1 MTVPGWL
8 DRVSL
13 DWTDFE
19 RASRISS
26 EIVQELA
33 ADRAQLR
40 RLVLSVQRDERLR
53 FLAEKHD
60 ELNYIVLYD
69 ALDRGLRVRL
79 HRFSRGLEDTPH
91 NHRFSFSS
99 ALLSGSYVHTLFQVE
114 RPDGDAEE
122 QEPWTLA
129 QPEGTHVGVELRDL
143 PVAGLEPQLA
153 TVQAAGSSY
162 SLHHSTVHKTAMPVE
177 DAYSVFCRGPAQ
189 KPCALQLQP
198 DVKTYRWKFGRAHES
213 AKVVADRKMT
223 DAEFAGYVE
232 SLEAAAVI

>member
-8 DRVSL
+8 ERVSL

-19 RASRISS
+19 TASRVSS
-26 EIVQELA
+26 DIVRELA
-33 ADRAQLR
+33 SDRPLLR
-40 RLVLSVQRDERLR
+40 RLVLGVQRDQRLR

-79 HRFSRGLEDTPH
+79 HRFSKGLEDIPH

-114 RPDGDAEE
+114 RRDGEDGPP
-122 QEPWTLA
+122 PWRLH
-129 QPEGTHVGVELRDL
+129 QPEGSHVGVDVREL

-162 SLHHSTVHKTAMPVE
+162 SLHHSTIHKTAMPVE
-177 DAYSVFCRGPAQ
+177 DAFSVFCRGPAM

-198 DVKTYRWKFGRAHES
+198 DARTYRWKFGQANE
-213 AKVVADRKMT
+213 APQVVADRKMT
-223 DAEFAGYVE
+223 DQEFVRYVE
-232 SLEAAAVI
+232 TLEAAAII